1 MKLYSKH
8 RLLVNPASKASVN
21 NILQAGTQNAGRR
34 LCFHTKDVMKLHGFA
49 QVTLLMLKQNSL
61 TVMKPLRDD
70 TS

>member
-1 MKLYSKH
+1 MQLYSKH
-8 RLLVNPASKASVN
+8 RLLVNPASEASVN
-21 NILQAGTQNAGRR
+21 NILQAGTQNARRR

-70 TS
+70 NS